1 MPTQIHN
8 IPAIQ
13 QIADQILS
21 LPRRKDQIRAAKALA
36 RQYPHLANDIHYSQN
51 PHLWVTEVLGDFL
64 WSKQIDIA
72 NSVRDYRR
80 TAIYG
85 CHRFGKDYVIARVVR
100 WWLAIHPPGEALV
113 VTSAHSGLQVKA
125 ALWREI
131 HRVQVRGNLPGRTNQ
146 AEMFL
151 EMPGGGEE
159 LVAFG
164 RKPQDQD
171 GTSFQGT
178 YSKYVLFVRDEAC
191 FMSQPQLNAAL
202 TLTSNDTSKIVLF
215 GNPDQS
221 NTPFHKACMIGSG
234 YNVIQ
239 VGYQDTPNFIGL
251 VESKYYDDNPTAR
264 EMDLNAPDSVKQMLI
279 SPTWVDEMRDPNTG
293 WGEKSNQ
300 FKSKCLGLF
309 PEDNE
314 NTLYPYTWVQRAIEG
329 SPHFENE
336 EVKYTLP
343 PIIGTDVGGGG
354 DGNVIMG
361 RFGNAFKIL
370 HRDRTKDTMV
380 TLSNTIKFV
389 RELAASHACIDYI
402 GIGQGAVDRAG
413 EISKDQN
420 EQPEIR
426 SIAKRI
432 HGVKGSWGADDPLT
446 YGNLRSMLAWML
458 RTMLE
463 LGLIRLPNDPRLINT
478 LLNIKSHPSGGR
490 TFVEDK
496 RDMKSRGLPSPDE
509 FDALLN
515 TLVPLSII
523 KKYEDKRDQGKEQPK
538 KVLRSVRIA

>member
-1 MPTQIHN
+1 MSAQIHD

-36 RQYPHLANDIHYSQN
+36 RQYPHLANDIRYSQN

-64 WSKQIDIA
+64 WSKQIEIA
-72 NSVRDYRR
+72 NSVRDHRR
-80 TAIYG
+80 TAVYG

-191 FMSQPQLNAAL
+191 YMSQAQLDAAS

-221 NTPFHKACMIGSG
+221 LTPFHKACLPGSG
-234 YNVIQ
+234 WNVIQ
-239 VGYQDTPNFIGL
+239 VGYRDTPNFTG
-251 VESKYYDDNPTAR
+251 E
-264 EMDLNAPDSVKQMLI
+264 ECPDEVLSMLI
-279 SPTWVDEMRDPNTG
+279 SQTWVEERKQE
-293 WGEKSNQ
+293 WGEASSL
-300 FKSKCLGLF
+300 FKSKCEGLF

-314 NTLYPYTWVQRAIEG
+314 DTLYPATWVRRAID
-329 SPHFENE
+329 NT

-354 DGNVIMG
+354 DRNVIVG

-370 HRDRTKDTMV
+370 HRDQTRNTME
-380 TLSNTIKFV
+380 TLSNTMKFV
-389 RELAASHACIDYI
+389 GELAASHACVDYI
-402 GIGQGAVDRAG
+402 AIGQGAVDRAE

-420 EQPEIR
+420 ELMEIR
-426 SIAKRI
+426 SIAKKI
-432 HGVKGSWGADDPLT
+432 HGVKGSWSADDPLT
-446 YGNLRSMLAWML
+446 FGNLRAMLAWML
-458 RTMLE
+458 RTMME
-463 LGLIRLPNDPRLINT
+463 LGLIRIPDDPRLINT
-478 LLNIKSHPSGGR
+478 LVNIRSRPSGGR
-490 TFVEDK
+490 IYVESKD
-496 RDMKSRGLPSPDE
+496 DMKARKLPSPDE

-515 TLVPLSII
+515 TLVPMSII